1 MSEPGSDGPAQFGQH
16 SASGEGEFEDTQI
29 DCVDCGKPFVW
40 TAGEQL
46 FFRDKGL
53 KHPPKRC
60 KPCKKAKN
68 ERLEAVIKAQEAGV
82 KQRIE
87 VVVNCA
93 KCGIQTTVPF
103 YPSQGRPVYCRSC
116 YLEKNPE
123 AIPRDK
129 GD

>member
-1 MSEPGSDGPAQFGQH
+1 MSESGSDGPAQFVR
-16 SASGEGEFEDTQI
+16 EPVRDENDFEDKEI
-29 DCVDCGKPFVW
+29 DCVDCGNPFVW

-68 ERLEAVIKAQEAGV
+68 ERLEAVVRAQQEGV

-87 VVVNCA
+87 VVVHCA
-93 KCGIQTTVPF
+93 KCGVQTTVPF

-116 YLEKNPE
+116 FLEKNPE
-123 AIPRDK
+123 TLPKD
-129 GD
+129 DED